1 MKFKGRK
8 SKGISI
14 IEVLV
19 AVSLLGMLIAGIQ
32 QFVFMSF
39 NNIRLLKV
47 EAFVKTFNLNL
58 DAYLHSKRVCL
69 NTLSQANPLAD
80 GKVVPSIRNDDIAPG
95 IVVYTMPVL
104 NLNEGNNPV
113 SLQSISVAN
122 YVVAAGKANLNLQ
135 MTYNYNGANGVY
147 TMTKLINVVADV
159 DASNNVIECSTFNG
173 LNPENLFV
181 KVNGDE
187 IKTGDF
193 NVTGNMEVGV
203 NPTDPSMIEIIS
215 DPLGLDRNMILFLSD
230 RGLKEN
236 IMPLNRM
243 EEVKN
248 LNAYR
253 FRYKGTKEWK
263 IGFLAQEVEKV
274 APDAVIQN
282 SSGQKFVSYKSL
294 IPYVWEYHKS
304 VYAKQLELRKR
315 LEALEATN

>member
-1 MKFKGRK
+1 
-8 SKGISI
+8 
-14 IEVLV
+14 
-19 AVSLLGMLIAGIQ
+19 
-32 QFVFMSF
+32 
-39 NNIRLLKV
+39 
-47 EAFVKTFNLNL
+47 
-58 DAYLHSKRVCL
+58 
-69 NTLSQANPLAD
+69 
-80 GKVVPSIRNDDIAPG
+80 
-95 IVVYTMPVL
+95 MPVL